1 MEENKIIIPIVVI
14 EHKHLGFEIYSPDFD
29 MSVYGKD
36 YITAIASATHKMSAI
51 YFYNLERNYQ
61 FELNSTLEDAE
72 KLVGRHTNMFSSYT
86 TLTP

>member
-1 MEENKIIIPIVVI
+1 MEENKVIIPIVVI
-14 EHKHLGFEIYSPDFD
+14 EHKHSGFEIYSPDFD

-51 YFYNLERNYQ
+51 YFYNLERNYK

-72 KLVGRHTNMFSSYT
+72 KLVGRNTNRFSSYT
-86 TLTP
+86 TLIP